1 MEEKGHSNSTAK
13 ELALE
18 KKVSFL
24 EEKLKKMSNLK
35 KVEEQKNKYATKI
48 SNKPQNFVP
57 EEEVERRE
65 GELLDLIDKLKHR
78 LIQSD
83 ENMAILQKKL
93 HEHVE
98 YNDELHRKMKRVEQL
113 EFKIEKMVSQAETD
127 RSYIELLK

>member
-1 MEEKGHSNSTAK
+1 MSHKNQDYQVLQGKYKLLLEEKGHNNSTAK

-24 EEKLKKMSNLK
+24 EEKLKKMNNLK
-35 KVEEQKNKYATKI
+35 KIEEQKNKCATKI

-65 GELLDLIDKLKHR
+65 GELLELIDKLKQR

-83 ENMAILQKKL
+83 
-93 HEHVE
+93 
-98 YNDELHRKMKRVEQL
+98 
-113 EFKIEKMVSQAETD
+113 
-127 RSYIELLK
+127 